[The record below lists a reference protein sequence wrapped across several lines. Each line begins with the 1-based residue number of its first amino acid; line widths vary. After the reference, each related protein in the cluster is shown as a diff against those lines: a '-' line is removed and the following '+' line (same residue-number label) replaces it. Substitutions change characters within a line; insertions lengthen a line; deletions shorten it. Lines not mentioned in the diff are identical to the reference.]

1 MPQVWVDLDEFK
13 RPRWLP
19 DLPAWALPGGLSG
32 ETTPQGTPGGT
43 GQTGSGQNGNGSGA
57 MGRAKNGD
65 RPSAVTG
72 NGLGREEAL
81 NRIHVLSKP
90 VDRNIFRSIVVAVA
104 GVENATQIS
113 DAGKLKAI
121 VERLE
126 SAERGVQRLKAAV
139 GKVGLEAHTALC
151 RELQLQG
158 ATTDD
163 IPDTKMLRRMVER
176 LEQQASAP
184 EKGRIGPQA
193 SGNDSRSRGASKGAA
208 PASDF
213 AGLRNEVLT
222 LARRRASA
230 TKRPIADIVA
240 WASDGA
246 FQYADIG
253 RLTAADLPNLQ
264 ATAKRLR
271 ESGEKT

>member
-1 MPQVWVDLDEFK
+1 MT
-13 RPRWLP
+13 R
-19 DLPAWALPGGLSG
+19 
-32 ETTPQGTPGGT
+32 
-43 GQTGSGQNGNGSGA
+43 
-57 MGRAKNGD
+57 
-65 RPSAVTG
+65 
-72 NGLGREEAL
+72 
-81 NRIHVLSKP
+81 
-90 VDRNIFRSIVVAVA
+90 
-104 GVENATQIS
+104 
-113 DAGKLKAI
+113 GKLKAI

-139 GKVGLEAHTALC
+139 GKVGLEAHAALC
-151 RELQLQG
+151 RELQLQGG

-176 LEQQASAP
+176 LEQQASAL

-213 AGLRNEVLT
+213 AGLRNEVLALSRR
-222 LARRRASA
+222 LASRS
-230 TKRPIADIVA
+230 KRPIADIVA

-253 RLTAADLPNLQ
+253 RLTTADLPKLQ

-271 ESGEKT
+271 ESGVET